1 MPKLNRDDI
10 DKFYDYD
17 IYLSQ
22 RILFMGSVNVTEDLE
37 GESGTDSQMAERIIK
52 GLAILDQKEG
62 DITIIMNNVGGDHY
76 HGMAIFD
83 AIKACKNHV
92 TIKVFGHAFSM
103 GSIILQAA
111 DIRILAPHSR
121 VMIHYGTDGGSM
133 NGKDFQAKAKE
144 GERLDVLVEDI
155 YLDKIQEKQPQ
166 FTRADLK
173 AILTV
178 DTYMSPEEALNLGLA
193 DEILS

>member
-1 MPKLNRDDI
+1 MPKLTRDDI

-17 IYLSQ
+17 IDLPH
-22 RILFMGSVNVTEDLE
+22 RILYMGSVAVTEDLE
-37 GESGTDSQMAERIIK
+37 DESGTDSQMAERIIK
-52 GLAILDQKEG
+52 GLTILDQKEG

-83 AIKACKNHV
+83 AIQACQNHV

-111 DIRILAPHSR
+111 DKRVLAPNSR
-121 VMIHYGTDGGSM
+121 VMIHYGSDGANM

-155 YLDKIQEKQPQ
+155 YLDKIREKNEDYS
-166 FTRADLK
+166 REDLEK
-173 AILTV
+173 LLLV
-178 DTYMSPEEALNLGLA
+178 DTYLSPQEAVDLGLA